1 MIIDYD
7 FRDKRV
13 TIVGGGHETARKIRS
28 FLQAGARVRL
38 VGPKFDEE
46 ARRVAEELGVPIV
59 SCQASYLLRL
69 AFSRADVVAVIADS
83 PALGRKLR
91 PFATRR
97 RVLFYAGDN
106 PSVSDWI
113 QPAVRFAGPLVIAVS
128 TGGASPIV
136 ARELA
141 QRLSRHVR
149 TEDRLAIVVQSFARD
164 LARREI
170 SGAAERRRALNR
182 IYRDR
187 EVRAALARGD
197 VRRAKERARRIL
209 REAGSRRRTR
219 PGVSIPR

>member
-28 FLQAGARVRL
+28 FLQAGAKVRL
-38 VGPKFDEE
+38 VGPNFDEE
-46 ARRVAEELGVPIV
+46 ARRVADELGVPIV
-59 SCQASYLLRL
+59 SCQASHLPRR
-69 AFSRADVVAVIADS
+69 AFVRADVVAVIADD
-83 PALGRKLR
+83 PTLGRKLR

-97 RVLFYAGDN
+97 RVLLYAGDD

-141 QRLSRHVR
+141 ERLIRRVR
-149 TEDRLAIVVQSFARD
+149 TEDRLAIAVQSFARD
-164 LARREI
+164 LARRGNL
-170 SGAAERRRALNR
+170 GAAERRRVLYR

-187 EVRAALARGD
+187 EVRTALARGD
-197 VRRAKERARRIL
+197 VRRARERARRIL
-209 REAGSRRRTR
+209 REAGSRRTR
-219 PGVSIPR
+219 ARVSIAR